1 GGVGLPPLYMQG
13 ELAAAQKVVA
23 RSELL
28 YGGRG
33 AQGRV
38 RMQEMETM
46 GLAMHLTTEDGT
58 VGTKGLVTRVLEARL
73 DAHRGKRVR
82 VMGCG
87 PNAMLWAAARIA
99 REREVP
105 CFISLEENMAC
116 GIGVCL
122 GCAIP
127 ARSRP
132 YRYVCS
138 NGPVFDAAD
147 VLDVKPS
154 GPPPAPPE
162 CPA

>member
-1 GGVGLPPLYMQG
+1 
-13 ELAAAQKVVA
+13 
-23 RSELL
+23 
-28 YGGRG
+28 
-33 AQGRV
+33 
-38 RMQEMETM
+38 M
-46 GLAMHLTTEDGT
+46 GLSLHLTTEDGS
-58 VGTKGLVTRVLEARL
+58 VGTKGLVTRALEARL
-73 DAHRGKRVR
+73 DSHRGKRVR

-87 PNAMLWAAARIA
+87 PNAMLWAVARLA
-99 REREVP
+99 REREIP
-105 CFISLEENMAC
+105 CFISLEEQMAC

-147 VLDVKPS
+147 VLDVKP
-154 GPPPAPPE
+154 GAPPPPSE